1 MLILKK
7 YFFYTTI
14 DVCNINPYFSSKAF
28 AGICQSWRSKS
39 SSDEEMTKAYSANT
53 QTVDLRH
60 PVKMAEAID
69 NQGLPD
75 SQNNKSTDTD
85 TLSNPVV
92 NPNFARDID
101 NQPSKE
107 SNLSPEVIR
116 STVIVNPSHIP
127 NLIAEAL
134 GNNKPKT
141 NDRSVYGRKREEWL
155 GGYYEEYMMI
165 NTSLDDSKPEVFP
178 KNMC

>member
-1 MLILKK
+1 M
-7 YFFYTTI
+7 FFYKTI
-14 DVCNINPYFSSKAF
+14 AVCKINPYFSSKAF
-28 AGICQSWRSKS
+28 AGRCQSWRSKS

-53 QTVDLRH
+53 QTLDLRH

-69 NQGLPD
+69 NQRLPD

-92 NPNFARDID
+92 HPNFTRDID
-101 NQPSKE
+101 NQPSEE

-134 GNNKPKT
+134 GNNNSKT
-141 NDRSVYGRKREEWL
+141 NNRSVYGRKREEWM

-165 NTSLDDSKPEVFP
+165 NTSLDDCKPEVLP